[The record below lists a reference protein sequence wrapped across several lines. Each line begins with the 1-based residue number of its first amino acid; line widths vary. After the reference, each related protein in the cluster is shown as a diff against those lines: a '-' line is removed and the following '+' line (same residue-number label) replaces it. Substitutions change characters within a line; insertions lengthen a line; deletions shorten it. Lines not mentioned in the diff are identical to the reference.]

1 MHLHF
6 PRIWVSQIF
15 FFFFRSFVLKP
26 VKEAE
31 QRSLIF
37 QEQNMLFKKAK
48 NRAKIVNVL
57 VFEHLFFEFS
67 SWERRIQQE
76 RKERKKNKLIQCY
89 ESKLFYEHYK
99 RENSSFFQSQLFFE
113 LIQTVSSSI
122 ITYLTWHG
130 AWLATFQQF

>member
-57 VFEHLFFEFS
+57 VFEHLFFWVFLL
-67 SWERRIQQE
+67 
-76 RKERKKNKLIQCY
+76 RKKNSTRKKRKKKEQNLYNVMKANYFMNITNEKIVAFFKANSFLNSFKL
-89 ESKLFYEHYK
+89 LV
-99 RENSSFFQSQLFFE
+99 LLLL
-113 LIQTVSSSI
+113 LI
-122 ITYLTWHG
+122 WHG
-130 AWLATFQQF
+130 MVLD